1 MNREGVGDPEVRA
14 AGRSKPDREW
24 YPDNFDWYL
33 KWVASVIVLC
43 SLAMRAAG
51 PEYRMLDIYFGWV
64 GIALWI
70 WVSVIWRD
78 RALIMLNVVSWFMLT
93 VAILKEWQSETPG
106 RGKRNIPGTLI
117 VCSVSSIRIYSTW
130 IASMDL
136 EDERDG
142 YDTCKRD
149 RKTKK

>member
-1 MNREGVGDPEVRA
+1 MKGKGDPMIRA
-14 AGRSKPDREW
+14 DGRTKPDREW

-33 KWVASVIVLC
+33 KWVASVIILC

-70 WVSVIWRD
+70 WVSIIWRD

-93 VAILKEWQSETPG
+93 VAILKEW
-106 RGKRNIPGTLI
+106 
-117 VCSVSSIRIYSTW
+117 
-130 IASMDL
+130 
-136 EDERDG
+136 
-142 YDTCKRD
+142 
-149 RKTKK
+149 